1 MRLSAFMLPVAAFAA
16 FFLSGASAAARA
28 DEAAAGGGGA
38 ADSCTGHPGT
48 VRLYVDVQGVRSSQG
63 LIAVTL
69 YADDSSKFLAHRGS
83 LYVGRVPAHQ
93 GQTRVCIWVPRPG
106 TWAIVTYHDE
116 NANRKYDRNA
126 IGLPKEGAGF
136 SNNPPTF
143 LGLPSFSRVRFPVRG
158 PETEIRIRLKY
169 P

>member
-1 MRLSAFMLPVAAFAA
+1 MRLGSCLLSAAIAAA
-16 FFLSGASAAARA
+16 FFLSAQPAAAA
-28 DEAAAGGGGA
+28 DDATGAGGAGGE
-38 ADSCTGHPGT
+38 SCTGHPGT

-93 GQTRVCIWVPRPG
+93 GTTRVCIWVPRPG
-106 TWAIVTYHDE
+106 IWAIATYHDE

-143 LGLPSFSRVRFPVRG
+143 LGLPSFQRVRFPVHA
-158 PETEIRIRLKY
+158 PQTETAIRLKY

>member
-1 MRLSAFMLPVAAFAA
+1 MRLPAPLLPAAVAAAFLLSPQPAVAA
-16 FFLSGASAAARA
+16 DAESGAG
-28 DEAAAGGGGA
+28 AG
-38 ADSCTGHPGT
+38 DSCTGHPGN
-48 VRLYVDVQGVRSSQG
+48 VRLYVDVQGVKSNEG

-69 YADDSSKFLAHRGS
+69 YADDSHKFLAHRGS
-83 LYVGRVPAHQ
+83 LYVGRVPARQ
-93 GQTRVCIWVPRPG
+93 GTTRACIWVPRPG
-106 TWAIVTYHDE
+106 IWAIVTYHDE
-116 NANRKYDRNA
+116 NGDRKYNRNA

-143 LGLPSFSRVRFPVRG
+143 LGLPSFSRVRFAVHA